1 MSAARLAITADEELR
16 LVQVMGDIQEAVAA
30 YYAET
35 AARGDIGRDGWG
47 GVFGDQA
54 VAAAMIDR
62 VVHHADVLT
71 LKGASYRLRNRGI
84 DTLPSIRTQDTAD

>member
-1 MSAARLAITADEELR
+1 MTSQISYTNDLTDPNLPFSS
-16 LVQVMGDIQEAVAA
+16 
-30 YYAET
+30 
-35 AARGDIGRDGWG
+35 WG

-62 VVHHADVLT
+62 IVHHADVLT

-84 DTLPSIRTQDTAD
+84 DTLPSIRAAADDTDN